1 MIFLFGEVVERHQ
14 ATTWVDHAHARSDR
28 WADRYRRE
36 IHRNGAL
43 LGSASPLLS
52 AMASRPGIRASACP
66 CELRLA
72 LLRHTLRR
80 NAVPDAVTM
89 RL

>member
-43 LGSASPLLS
+43 L
-52 AMASRPGIRASACP
+52 
-66 CELRLA
+66 
-72 LLRHTLRR
+72 
-80 NAVPDAVTM
+80 
-89 RL
+89 